1 MRYLSTALISE
12 GLSDDRFLP
21 RLLAR
26 SLEELCL
33 NEFDETVYVADV
45 QPVRDRTG
53 PAGIDDVVSMVD
65 RSDGGF
71 TIVFFHRDQG
81 ANADRVRNEWLEPLR
96 KRWADRKEQLVAV
109 VPVRETEA
117 WLLADGQALRNAL
130 GVRWSDVEMGLPGSP
145 RQVEQIADPKKV
157 LNDVTRRVSRSVGDH
172 LGQLGEL
179 VDLDR
184 LQQVP
189 AYRRWWDDTRQALVA
204 LGYRPGR

>member
-26 SLEELCL
+26 SLEGLCL
-33 NEFDETVYVADV
+33 TEFDETVYVADV
-45 QPVRDRTG
+45 QPLRARSG
-53 PAGIDDVVSMVD
+53 PAGIDHVISLAD
-65 RSDGGF
+65 RSDGAF

-81 ANADRVRNEWLEPLR
+81 ANAERVHREWLEPLR
-96 KRWADRKEQLVAV
+96 KRWADRREQLVAV

-157 LNDVTRRVSRSVGDH
+157 LNEVMRRVSRSVGDH
-172 LGQLGEL
+172 LGQLGER